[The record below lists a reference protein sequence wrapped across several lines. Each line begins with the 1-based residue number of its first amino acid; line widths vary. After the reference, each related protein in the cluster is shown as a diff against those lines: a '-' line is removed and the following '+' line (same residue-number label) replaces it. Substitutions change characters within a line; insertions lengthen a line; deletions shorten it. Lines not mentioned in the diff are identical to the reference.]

1 MAGNKDVSFS
11 AREMEV
17 LALAWQCMDQQ
28 PKINMEKLASL
39 TGYTIGSAGV
49 TFGKIKTKI
58 KLLGESL
65 NANGPSTPKRAG
77 SSGRSKTASTPSST
91 PRKRA
96 ATTASTTPVKRPRKG
111 GRQLTSSPSEDVS
124 AANDDDDDNDEEF
137 GGLGDTK
144 VKVKKE
150 EPGFDQASGFY
161 DEALEQ
167 REMFG
172 DGATYGLLDGVE
184 TFGGV
189 VGGDIGSGRNAST
202 GYRKLFAKDAE

>member
-1 MAGNKDVSFS
+1 
-11 AREMEV
+11 
-17 LALAWQCMDQQ
+17 
-28 PKINMEKLASL
+28 MEKLASL

-77 SSGRSKTASTPSST
+77 NSGRSKTASTPSST

-96 ATTASTTPVKRPRKG
+96 ATTASTTPAKRPRKG
-111 GRQLTSSPSEDVS
+111 GRQPTSSPSEDVS
-124 AANDDDDDNDEEF
+124 AANDDDDDDNDEEF

-161 DEALEQ
+161 DGALEQ

-172 DGATYGLLDGVE
+172 DGATYGFLNGVE
-184 TFGGV
+184 TFGGA

-202 GYRKLFAKDAE
+202 GYRELFAKDAE